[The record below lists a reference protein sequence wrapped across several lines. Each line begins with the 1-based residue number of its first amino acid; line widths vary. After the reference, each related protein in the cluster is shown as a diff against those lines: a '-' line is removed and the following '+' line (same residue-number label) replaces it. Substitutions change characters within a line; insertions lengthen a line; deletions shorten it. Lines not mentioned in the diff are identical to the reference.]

1 MITPDVRAAMRVL
14 LVVAAV
20 AVSVVLFAPSAG
32 AAPAMTQ
39 PTESPYQ
46 VAVDAQGRPVPFTV
60 EVSGFPFR
68 TAVFVEQ
75 CDGQPTTAPNWSPTI
90 DCDLASARAPVYADA
105 HGVARFDAS
114 DSRRGLNA
122 FSGPSP
128 QGIFNCLPP
137 NAQSPK
143 NGLADFR
150 NCQIRV
156 SSNPTQI
163 TTEQVMLPIVLGAG
177 GSSSSGSSHTAL
189 WMTLGVVAVL
199 VVVAVVVV
207 SSRRRAPSR

>member
-1 MITPDVRAAMRVL
+1 MTRSHALTATRAL
-14 LVVAAV
+14 LVIAAV
-20 AVSVVLFAPSAG
+20 SACVLSLTTSADAV
-32 AAPAMTQ
+32 PAITQ
-39 PTESPYQ
+39 PTENPLH
-46 VAVDAQGRPVPFTV
+46 VALDAQGRPVPFTV

-75 CDGQPTTAPNWSPTI
+75 CNGRPTSAPNWSPTI
-90 DCDLASARAPVYADA
+90 DCDLASARAPVYADS
-105 HGVARFDAS
+105 HGVVRFDAA

-137 NAQSPK
+137 NADSPK
-143 NGLADFR
+143 NGLPDFR

-163 TTEQVMLPIVLGAG
+163 TSDQALLPIVLGAG
-177 GSSSSGSSHTAL
+177 GSSSSGSSRTAL
-189 WMTLGVVAVL
+189 WITLGVVAVL
-199 VVVAVVVV
+199 VVVAVVAV